1 MQLLSNLVLLLHT
14 IRILQQ
20 LRMLFND
27 DFLNL
32 ALVCNDI
39 ESSMKGLGQVAS
51 FQLLE

>member
-20 LRMLFND
+20 LRMLFN